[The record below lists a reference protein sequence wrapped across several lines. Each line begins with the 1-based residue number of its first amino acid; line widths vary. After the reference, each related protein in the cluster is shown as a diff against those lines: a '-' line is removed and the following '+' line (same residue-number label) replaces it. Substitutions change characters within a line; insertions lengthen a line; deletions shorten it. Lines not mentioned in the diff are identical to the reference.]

1 MSKPTS
7 CVLSCVC
14 GTRAARVVSRRLLKS
29 PTGYILHVH
38 VCITT
43 GRRDLLINRFLVH
56 RPPAFKRKPRINKNK
71 NSKTRKMS
79 VPATTSSRTNKK
91 GSGGGPAQPSG
102 AAVRPTA
109 PAQFSASAMPFQAT
123 AAHQQAVMFS
133 IHSEK
138 KVVLLENVHNAFN
151 AAHLP
156 SITFTISGQ
165 ISPITDFNTLATNS
179 LPQRLG
185 EGPRTRDRTATP
197 PRGRS
202 RQSIYTWR
210 RAPGATLTGRTTS
223 TSRAT

>member
-1 MSKPTS
+1 M
-7 CVLSCVC
+7 
-14 GTRAARVVSRRLLKS
+14 
-29 PTGYILHVH
+29 
-38 VCITT
+38 
-43 GRRDLLINRFLVH
+43 N
-56 RPPAFKRKPRINKNK
+56 
-71 NSKTRKMS
+71 

-109 PAQFSASAMPFQAT
+109 PAQFSALAMPFQST
-123 AAHQQAVMFS
+123 AANQQAVMFS

-185 EGPRTRDRTATP
+185 GGAANEGSYGDATERAIEAINLYLAESARGDPDGADHEYEPSDVTAQASMCPTVAPRE
-197 PRGRS
+197 
-202 RQSIYTWR
+202 
-210 RAPGATLTGRTTS
+210 
-223 TSRAT
+223 